1 MIRFCPLLHVVP
13 QGVSPLGI
21 STGDMMVV
29 ARSFP
34 SLRTLALS
42 DIDQAALGWEQE
54 CKLKPLSQLTGLTD
68 LSIAARRVFPDS
80 TLASLSSLKR
90 LASLKL
96 QLIRVHDGF
105 DGFCQQVFP
114 HLRSL
119 WGLRH
124 LAHLSCT
131 YIDSKPPPC
140 IGRVTNNPDN
150 VLQPHR
156 VAAPPLDLFS
166 TGRMITTL
174 SGCKKLSSMQM
185 PWAVFAEGAAER
197 LAKELPQLTRLS
209 VNCLWPGAPMP
220 ACSWREVT
228 LCGGSQM
235 LSTALFQ
242 LPLEGLERL
251 HIAHPVQGY
260 AALAVLRGFH
270 RISWVYNTS
279 RFWYR
284 AKIFNDQRQCF
295 LVIYFSCY
303 QQYRI
308 IGLVIFFVECL
319 QVLYGHAL
327 YIFFRTYRCLTVIVP
342 QICGG
347 KHTLHQHIRW
357 PVLSRFKFISYHAE
371 LTL

>member
-54 CKLKPLSQLTGLTD
+54 CQLKPLSQLTGLTD

-140 IGRVTNNPDN
+140 IGRVPNNPDN

-174 SGCKKLSSMQM
+174 SGCKKLSSLQL
-185 PWAVFAEGAAER
+185 PWAILAEGAAER

-209 VNCLWPGAPMP
+209 VNCLWPGSQMP
-220 ACSWREVT
+220 ACSWRERGHAVRR
-228 LCGGSQM
+228 
-235 LSTALFQ
+235 LSDALYCLSVPTALGRTGAPARRPPGPPPFHQ
-242 LPLEGLERL
+242 LGPRGQFCR
-251 HIAHPVQGY
+251 HDGTAWPPFGNQ
-260 AALAVLRGFH
+260 AAG
-270 RISWVYNTS
+270 
-279 RFWYR
+279 
-284 AKIFNDQRQCF
+284 C
-295 LVIYFSCY
+295 
-303 QQYRI
+303 
-308 IGLVIFFVECL
+308 
-319 QVLYGHAL
+319 
-327 YIFFRTYRCLTVIVP
+327 
-342 QICGG
+342 
-347 KHTLHQHIRW
+347 
-357 PVLSRFKFISYHAE
+357 
-371 LTL
+371 

>member
-235 LSTALFQ
+235 LSTGLFQ

-251 HIAHPVQGY
+251 HIAHLVLPPFINSDHVDNFVCV
-260 AALAVLRGFH
+260 AAFWQPSCRLLIRTGPELACPSYTAWGPL
-270 RISWVYNTS
+270 TS
-279 RFWYR
+279 R
-284 AKIFNDQRQCF
+284 
-295 LVIYFSCY
+295 
-303 QQYRI
+303 
-308 IGLVIFFVECL
+308 GL
-319 QVLYGHAL
+319 
-327 YIFFRTYRCLTVIVP
+327 
-342 QICGG
+342 
-347 KHTLHQHIRW
+347 
-357 PVLSRFKFISYHAE
+357 
-371 LTL
+371 